1 MNVYDN
7 HVTRQPGRHVDA
19 ILDQLDPCQPL
30 VLPGRNPGFLH
41 PMGTVQI
48 VELQAVR
55 RQPAGNLIDLVL
67 GINEIRTPVVAP
79 MNVRKSGRSLW

>member
-1 MNVYDN
+1 
-7 HVTRQPGRHVDA
+7 
-19 ILDQLDPCQPL
+19 
-30 VLPGRNPGFLH
+30 
-41 PMGTVQI
+41 MGTVQI